1 MSDTAAALTSCWVGF
16 AVWSTAVMT
25 LPGSRLCAVTAF
37 SGHPKKLGN
46 WGFWR
51 RNLPRTRCRWAT
63 HGGPTD
69 ANAHPH
75 LGDQGRL
82 ALIHNGII
90 ENFAELRA
98 ELVAAGDTFT

>member
-51 RNLPRTRCRWAT
+51 RNLPRTRCRWAEP
-63 HGGPTD
+63 GSGI
-69 ANAHPH
+69 
-75 LGDQGRL
+75 LVGRL
-82 ALIHNGII
+82 YHETGD
-90 ENFAELRA
+90 LRKVVRRC
-98 ELVAAGDTFT
+98 VARFECAYTFLAVHEA